1 MRFMFILVFFSMIFS
16 RTVPTNLKDYAYDF
30 PSIGYDISF
39 PATSSYYS
47 ELKAGDSFKG
57 ENEGY
62 KIIVRIENLSRNNRR
77 EFISYYN
84 KNCKSDYSSN
94 NICPMI
100 IEGEVELDESMSMIL
115 TAKKINF
122 YNSARKTIIKSF
134 D

>member
-1 MRFMFILVFFSMIFS
+1 MRFMFILVFFSMIYS
-16 RTVPTNLKDYAYDF
+16 ETVPTNLKDYAYDF

-84 KNCKSDYSSN
+84 KNCKDDYSN
-94 NICPMI
+94 DICPMI